1 MIEKAYTIS
10 GMKCV
15 NCKARVENAVKGLLG
30 VDDAIANLEEATITV
45 NYDESQVTP
54 QMMKDAVDDLG
65 RFEMKI

>member
-1 MIEKAYTIS
+1 
-10 GMKCV
+10 MKCV